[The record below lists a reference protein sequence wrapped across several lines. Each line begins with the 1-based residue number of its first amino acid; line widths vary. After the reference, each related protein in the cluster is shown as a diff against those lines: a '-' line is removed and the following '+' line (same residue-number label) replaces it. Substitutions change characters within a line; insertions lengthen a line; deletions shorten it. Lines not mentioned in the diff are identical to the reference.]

1 MAARSSAPGVSQ
13 FARRLGKPGR
23 KGTPADLMIIG
34 LGNPGDQFQGTRH
47 NVGAAVVEQLAT
59 RAETRLRKT
68 KARALAAG
76 VLMSDKRVVLA
87 FPQTFMNNSG
97 EAVRLLVQSYGIQE
111 AHHLVIVH
119 DELDLETGRLRLKAG
134 GGLAGHNGLRSIT
147 HHLGTTEYIRLRIGV
162 GKPPISQ
169 AGADWVLRRPGKAD
183 REVLD
188 DAVSRASDAIEQLI
202 AEGVERTMATVNRRG
217 E

>member
-1 MAARSSAPGVSQ
+1 MSQ

-23 KGTPADLMIIG
+23 KGTPADLLIVG
-34 LGNPGDQFQGTRH
+34 LGNPGQQFERTRH
-47 NVGAAVVEQLAT
+47 NVGAAVVEALAA
-59 RAETRLRKT
+59 RADTRLRKT

-76 VLMSDKRVVLA
+76 VLMSDQRVVLA

-111 AHHLVIVH
+111 AHHIVIVH

-134 GGLAGHNGLRSIT
+134 GGLAGHNGLRSVT

-169 AGADWVLRRPGKAD
+169 SGADWVLRRPTKAD
-183 REVLD
+183 AEILD
-188 DAVSRASDAIEQLI
+188 GAVEKAADAVEQLA
-202 AEGVERTMATVNRRG
+202 AEGVEKTMATVNRRPT
-217 E
+217 

>member
-1 MAARSSAPGVSQ
+1 MSQ

-23 KGTPADLMIIG
+23 KGTPADLLIVG
-34 LGNPGDQFQGTRH
+34 LGNPGDQFEGTRH
-47 NVGAAVVEQLAT
+47 NVGAAVVDALAA

-97 EAVRLLVQSYGIQE
+97 EAVRLLVQSYGLQE
-111 AHHLVIVH
+111 PDHIVIVH
-119 DELDLETGRLRLKAG
+119 DELDLDAGRLRLKAG

-147 HHLGTTEYIRLRIGV
+147 SHLGTTEYIRLRIGV
-162 GKPPISQ
+162 GRPPISQ
-169 AGADWVLRRPGKAD
+169 SGSDWVLRRPGKAD

-188 DAVSRASDAIEQLI
+188 DAVERAADAIEQLV
-202 AEGVERTMATVNRRG
+202 AEGVERTMATVNRKPNA
-217 E
+217 